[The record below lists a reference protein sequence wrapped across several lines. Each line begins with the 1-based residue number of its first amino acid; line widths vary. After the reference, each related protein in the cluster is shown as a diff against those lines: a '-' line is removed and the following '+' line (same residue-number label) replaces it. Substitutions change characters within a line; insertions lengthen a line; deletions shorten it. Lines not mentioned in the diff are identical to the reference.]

1 MPEWRDLVPGRR
13 GKLLLGLAAAVL
25 AAAGGTYLILGQT
38 RVDVTVGEGEAAV
51 SREVACGN
59 AFAGGRRADVGQT
72 TATAPT
78 TVPPDATGT
87 TAPATTAP
95 PDPATTEAADPED
108 LLAQAAE
115 DAAIEDCAA
124 AKRPRTIAGGI
135 LTAGGLGAVVILTQ
149 LLDSTRFTD
158 T

>member
-1 MPEWRDLVPGRR
+1 MPGRR

-25 AAAGGTYLILGQT
+25 AALGGTYLLLSQT

-51 SREVACGN
+51 SQEVACGN
-59 AFAGGRRADVGQT
+59 AFAGGRRAEVPST

-78 TVPPDATGT
+78 TAAADATAT

-95 PDPATTEAADPED
+95 PDPATTEGGESAEVVAAE
-108 LLAQAAE
+108 AAE
-115 DAAIEDCAA
+115 DAAVQDCAD
-124 AKRPRTIAGGI
+124 AKRPRTIAGGV
-135 LTAGGLGAVVILTQ
+135 LTAGGVGAVVILTQ

-158 T
+158 A